1 MAGHSL
7 FGNMLC
13 YRDIKEE
20 CLAVKNKYEYIDI
33 MDKMMKNVQKI
44 YLCPE
49 FKKESQELD
58 TGVRF

>member
-1 MAGHSL
+1 
-7 FGNMLC
+7 MLC